1 MSAARL
7 IHDRITND
15 IITTTKAKGIQEA
28 ADASVL
34 SKQEFIPQR
43 MQLTAGD
50 ASKAA
55 ANRMFQHL
63 PPVNAD
69 YTKYAAQQR
78 AGFDAANAMLAQSDR
93 EYSAQYSEN
102 LDKNIAR
109 QQMIADR
116 NMQIEAQNRQIQAQ
130 KIAALSE
137 LYASRDTAN
146 RQSIAN
152 YMLEQQTK
160 YEQDMQK
167 AREAR
172 LARDRSD

>member
-1 MSAARL
+1 MSLARL
-7 IHDRITND
+7 GFDRKTND
-15 IITTTKAKGIQEA
+15 IITAQKAKGLQEA
-28 ADASVL
+28 ANASML
-34 SKQEFIPQR
+34 SKQGFIPQR

-50 ASKAA
+50 ASKAV

-69 YTKYAAQQR
+69 YIRYAAQQR

-93 EYSAQYSEN
+93 EYSAQYNEN
-102 LDKNIAR
+102 LDKNITR

-137 LYASRDTAN
+137 LYASRDAAN
-146 RQSIAN
+146 RQSGAN
-152 YMLEQQTK
+152 YMFEQQAK
-160 YEQDMQK
+160 YEQDVQK

>member
-1 MSAARL
+1 MSSARL
-7 IHDRITND
+7 GFDRKTNE
-15 IITTTKAKGIQEA
+15 IITAQKAKGIREA
-28 ADASVL
+28 ADASML

-63 PPVNAD
+63 PPVNSD
-69 YTKYAAQQR
+69 YISYAAQQR

-93 EYSAQYSEN
+93 EYSTQYSEN

-116 NMQIEAQNRQIQAQ
+116 NMQIEAQNGQIQAQ
-130 KIAALSE
+130 KMAALSE
-137 LYASRDTAN
+137 LYASRDAAN

-152 YMLEQQTK
+152 YGIEQQTK
-160 YEQDMQK
+160 YEQGMQK

-172 LARDRSD
+172 LAREKSK

>member
-1 MSAARL
+1 MSSARL
-7 IHDRITND
+7 GFDRKTNE
-15 IITTTKAKGIQEA
+15 IITAQKAKGIREA
-28 ADASVL
+28 ADASML

-69 YTKYAAQQR
+69 YTRYAAQQG
-78 AGFDAANAMLAQSDR
+78 AGFEAANAMLAQSDR
-93 EYSAQYSEN
+93 EYSAQYNEN

-109 QQMIADR
+109 QQIIADR

-130 KIAALSE
+130 KMAALSE
-137 LYASRDTAN
+137 LYASRDAAN

-152 YMLEQQTK
+152 YGIEQQTK
-160 YEQDMQK
+160 YEQGVQK

-172 LARDRSD
+172 LAREKSK

>member
-1 MSAARL
+1 MSLARL
-7 IHDRITND
+7 GFDRKTNE
-15 IITTTKAKGIQEA
+15 IITAQKAKGIREA
-28 ADASVL
+28 ADASML

-43 MQLTAGD
+43 TQLTAGD

-55 ANRMFQHL
+55 ANRMIQHL

-69 YTKYAAQQR
+69 YIKYAAQQR

-93 EYSAQYSEN
+93 EYSAQYNEN

-116 NMQIEAQNRQIQAQ
+116 NMQIEAQNRQTQAQ

-137 LYASRDTAN
+137 LYASKDAAN
-146 RQSIAN
+146 RQSVAN

-160 YEQDMQK
+160 YEQGMQK
-167 AREAR
+167 AREAL
-172 LARDRSD
+172 LAREKSK